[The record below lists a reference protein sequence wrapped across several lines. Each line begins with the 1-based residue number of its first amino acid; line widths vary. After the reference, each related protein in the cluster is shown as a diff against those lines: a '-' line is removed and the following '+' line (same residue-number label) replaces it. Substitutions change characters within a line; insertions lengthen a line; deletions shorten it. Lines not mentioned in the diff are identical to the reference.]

1 MSANRTR
8 RSSKMNLFLERTAIN
23 LLSLVLKK
31 KESSFQM
38 ERNPKKLK
46 IIWKLNQKY
55 QSTQSQIYLKA
66 KEKVESFSSIVT
78 GIQ

>member
-8 RSSKMNLFLERTAIN
+8 RSSKTNLFLERTAIN

-38 ERNPKKLK
+38 ERNQKKLK